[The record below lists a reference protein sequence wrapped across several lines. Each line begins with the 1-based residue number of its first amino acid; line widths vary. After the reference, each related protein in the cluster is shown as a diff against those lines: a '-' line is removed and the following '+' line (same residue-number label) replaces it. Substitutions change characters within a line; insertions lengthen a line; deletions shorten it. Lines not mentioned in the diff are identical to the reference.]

1 MWKLGLKNNVKVDKG
16 DSIKN
21 SNITIDNGN
30 DAMII
35 EMYRV
40 IGRLEGEFKGI
51 KNDIKY
57 IRKHIEEHDDKLK
70 DIEFSLFRKVK

>member
-1 MWKLGLKNNVKVDKG
+1 MWKFGLKNNVKVDKG

-21 SNITIDNGN
+21 SNITIDNSSS
-30 DAMII
+30 DMIV

-57 IRKHIEEHDDKLK
+57 IRRHVEEHDDKIK
-70 DIEFSLFRKVK
+70 DIEFSVFRKVK